1 MNLIIFIIVLL
12 VSFVVV
18 RIGAIAFQLTGL
30 EWSLAKFQALS
41 CFSGTGFTTKE
52 SELIVSNLQRRK
64 IASVLIV
71 LGNAGFV
78 TLIATAA
85 NSLRPAVDK
94 GKISLPFLKDFIPSE
109 ILPWVNLIVI
119 LILFWLLYKLFTGG
133 GSAQGLTNFL
143 RKFILKKDII
153 KAVTFEEL
161 LITTGGYGVSRIV
174 VRPDSPILHKTIIE
188 SKLRSQDITV
198 LAIVRGHE
206 TIPNPSAERKFMLD
220 DELICFGKLENIQ
233 QQLSSPPPNPMQ

>member
-12 VSFVVV
+12 VSFISV

-64 IASVLIV
+64 IASALIV

-85 NSLRPAVDK
+85 NSLRPVVGQ
-94 GKISLPFLKDFIPSE
+94 GKISLPFLKDFIPAAL
-109 ILPWVNLIVI
+109 LPWVNLVI
-119 LILFWLLYKLFTGG
+119 IIFLFWLLYRLFTNS

-143 RKFILKKDII
+143 RKFILKKDIV

-161 LITTGGYGVSRIV
+161 LITTGGYGVSRITI
-174 VRPDSPILHKTIIE
+174 RPDSPILQKTIIE
-188 SKLRSQDITV
+188 SKLRSHDITV
-198 LAIVRGHE
+198 LAIVRGHD
-206 TIPNPSAERKFMLD
+206 TLPNPSADRKFMLD

-233 QQLSSPPPNPMQ
+233 QQLSSHEKQPQ